1 MTDPADPSRHLVL
14 CVDVERYSSRDNVL
28 QWRVQQA
35 LPLIMQ
41 RAREELGLGPDGW
54 LVQPSGDGQLAIL
67 PPGTSE
73 RKVVTRLAPTVDR
86 LLREHNHGL
95 APEARIRLRIG
106 VHEGLVHL
114 DGANG
119 FPGEA
124 VVTVCRLVD
133 SPQLKVALRRFPDA
147 QVALIVSDRL
157 YRDVV
162 RHYPD
167 LRPEHFLRVTA
178 SLPEKDFEAAAWI
191 YVPGEN
197 AAAAGM
203 EQLSTPDPEQPSTPA
218 RSGVP
223 AGSDQD
229 GDRPSPAPA
238 PPPGGQVFQHITTH
252 GPAAF
257 GNGNTI
263 TTYGDTGTAP
273 GRT

>member
-1 MTDPADPSRHLVL
+1 MSDIADPSRHVVL
-14 CVDVERYSSRDNVL
+14 TVDVERYSGRDNVL

-35 LPLIMQ
+35 LPRIMQ
-41 RAREELGLGPDGW
+41 QAQEELGLCPDGW

-67 PPGTSE
+67 PQGTSE
-73 RKVVTRLAPTVDR
+73 RTVVTRLAPTVDR

-114 DGANG
+114 DGGNG

-133 SPQLKVALRRFPDA
+133 SPQLKAALRRFPDA

-157 YRDVV
+157 YQDVV
-162 RHYPD
+162 RHYGD

-178 SLPEKDFEAAAWI
+178 SLPEKSFDAVAWI
-191 YVPGEN
+191 HLPGEN
-197 AAAAGM
+197 AATATAEQPIPAA
-203 EQLSTPDPEQPSTPA
+203 TPDQ
-218 RSGVP
+218 
-223 AGSDQD
+223 
-229 GDRPSPAPA
+229 PAPA
-238 PPPGGQVFQHITTH
+238 TAPHQSSAGGQTFQHITAH

-257 GNGNTI
+257 GNGNVV
-263 TTYGDTGTAP
+263 TTYGSADGATP
-273 GRT
+273 HRP